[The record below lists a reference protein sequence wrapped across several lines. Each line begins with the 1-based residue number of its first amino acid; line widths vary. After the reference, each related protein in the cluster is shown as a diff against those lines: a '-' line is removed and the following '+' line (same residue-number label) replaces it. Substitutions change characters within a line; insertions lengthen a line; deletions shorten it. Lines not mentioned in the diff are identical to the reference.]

1 MTPVMDNTNASTL
14 VLLYDGV
21 CGFCSKTVRFVLDHD
36 KRGIMRF
43 AALQSDYGKAV
54 IARHSIL
61 QNVDSVALLETSS
74 TTGKERIFIRSTAAL
89 RIFAYLGGA
98 WKLFLVAYIIPT
110 SVRDF
115 FYDLF
120 ARYRYKIFGK
130 YDSCLIPSKEV
141 GDRFLD
147 LDR

>member
-1 MTPVMDNTNASTL
+1 MENSSANANTP

-21 CGFCSKTVRFVLDHD
+21 CGFCNKAVQVVLDHD
-36 KRGIMRF
+36 KHGTLRF

-54 IARHSIL
+54 SARYPIL

-74 TTGKERIFIRSTAAL
+74 STGKECVFLRSTAAL
-89 RIFAYLGGA
+89 HIFAYLGGA

-130 YDSCLIPSKEV
+130 HDRCVIPSQEV
-141 GDRFLD
+141 RARFLD
-147 LDR
+147 LER